1 MAKDALPRARA
12 MGQAQ
17 LDPERSDALP
27 SARAM
32 GQEQLNP
39 GPSAHATG
47 RERPDPGRFAA
58 GGIAG
63 CVAKTTVA
71 PLERVRIAAQVA
83 TAARRQSAAALAAGI
98 IVDEGARGLWRGNG
112 IACVR
117 TFPSKAI
124 VFGCNDYYTRLLA
137 ALPGDVVPVG
147 AAAGGLAGLTAVAIT
162 YPLDVLRT
170 MLSATSADGGQRGAS
185 EAISHTL
192 RTRGVAA
199 FYVGVRPTMVGGTFH
214 EAARFGIFDATRRAV
229 GADVWWANFACGAAA
244 GVAAGVL
251 LYPNDTVRRQ
261 LQMGRYD
268 TYAGAAR
275 GLVAAGGVRRLYA
288 GLAPYLFRAGPGAAI
303 QFATFGEL
311 KKLLDS
317 S

>member
-1 MAKDALPRARA
+1 
-12 MGQAQ
+12 MGTG
-17 LDPERSDALP
+17 R
-27 SARAM
+27 
-32 GQEQLNP
+32 EQLNV
-39 GPSAHATG
+39 
-47 RERPDPGRFAA
+47 GRFVA
-58 GGIAG
+58 GGLAG
-63 CVAKTTVA
+63 CLAKTCVA
-71 PLERVRIAAQVA
+71 PLERTRIAAQV
-83 TAARRQSAAALAAGI
+83 TSQRQSSASLAMGI
-98 IVDEGARGLWRGNG
+98 VRDEGVLGLWRGNG
-112 IACVR
+112 IAVVR

-124 VFGCNDYYTRLLA
+124 VFGGNDYYKRALLA
-137 ALPGDVVPVG
+137 LPVAPPRAAVD

-268 TYAGAAR
+268 TYVGAAR

>member
-1 MAKDALPRARA
+1 MA
-12 MGQAQ
+12 
-17 LDPERSDALP
+17 SDALP

-71 PLERVRIAAQVA
+71 PLERVRIAAQ
-83 TAARRQSAAALAAGI
+83 
-98 IVDEGARGLWRGNG
+98 
-112 IACVR
+112 
-117 TFPSKAI
+117 AI

-268 TYAGAAR
+268 TYVGAAR